1 MTFDFTPFTHL
12 YSSMQND
19 KTRRN
24 TGERTR
30 GINRTCTVSEH
41 FCGKRLL
48 LLLIWRSGAEL
59 TNQLQI
65 PRMVTKNNSGKLLL
79 LLLIWRSQCSDPK
92 STER

>member
-59 TNQLQI
+59 TNQLQV
-65 PRMVTKNNSGKLLL
+65 PRVVPKHFCGK
-79 LLLIWRSQCSDPK
+79 R
-92 STER
+92 